1 MCWASCTS
9 LPAAGTPLSAAV
21 LVVLAVVG
29 WLVGC
34 VARCDAGSR
43 LAHWNA
49 ETCGL
54 ARHRCVSLLWMDVM
68 RTGWRSRVTLVKA
81 YGFLA
86 TGVVRCILFYSGCFV
101 FYMGL
106 SKLSTVLQQAVS
118 L

>member
-1 MCWASCTS
+1 MLGFLHQPSSCWDSFERCC
-9 LPAAGTPLSAAV
+9 AGGV
-21 LVVLAVVG
+21 GGG

-43 LAHWNA
+43 PAHWNA